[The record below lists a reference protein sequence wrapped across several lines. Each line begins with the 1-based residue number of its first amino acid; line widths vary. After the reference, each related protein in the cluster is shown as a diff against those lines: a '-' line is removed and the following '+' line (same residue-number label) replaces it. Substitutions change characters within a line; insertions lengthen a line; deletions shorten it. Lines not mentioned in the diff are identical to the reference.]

1 MENASGEYSLFLVS
15 KRRVYSLLPSRY
27 DAQMDENQ
35 FRHLLQLGQ
44 GRAILY
50 ARDHNVEG
58 FREAILVFCPINK
71 WH

>member
-1 MENASGEYSLFLVS
+1 
-15 KRRVYSLLPSRY
+15 
-27 DAQMDENQ
+27 MDQNQ